1 MSNLSRIKAS
11 FVILAGLVFISIG
24 PSTLA
29 ASYGAGVLEFQM
41 KLATNGNA
49 NAQYRLANMFETGQG
64 TLKDHKQAIHW
75 YKQAASQN
83 HKAAINRLT
92 YIDIRENGFTGSHK
106 AWLNSLE
113 KSAAS
118 RDGEAILL
126 LGQMYGNGIAVKQD
140 NDRAIELLK
149 LAKAKG
155 VTGAEDE
162 LFKIENR
169 LHSSR
174 QQQRQQELEKKQQ
187 QAERL
192 ARQQEQRRAAAAK
205 AQA

>member
-75 YKQAASQN
+75 YKRPVKTIKRPS
-83 HKAAINRLT
+83 
-92 YIDIRENGFTGSHK
+92 ID
-106 AWLNSLE
+106 
-113 KSAAS
+113 
-118 RDGEAILL
+118 
-126 LGQMYGNGIAVKQD
+126 
-140 NDRAIELLK
+140 
-149 LAKAKG
+149 
-155 VTGAEDE
+155 
-162 LFKIENR
+162 
-169 LHSSR
+169 
-174 QQQRQQELEKKQQ
+174 
-187 QAERL
+187 
-192 ARQQEQRRAAAAK
+192 
-205 AQA
+205 